1 MSLATGSLN
10 GETRPMK
17 PDGSTPVSSVTP
29 ACTAAGD
36 RCELCPLNA
45 LGCGDGGRVVRLSGA
60 PRIVRRLLALGV
72 RPSTHCHVLGR
83 TPSGGPLH
91 VRAGSVHLM
100 LRSDEAAEVLIERDD
115 GTESSH
121 VVSTL

>member
-1 MSLATGSLN
+1 MSLASDAWS

-17 PDGSTPVSSVTP
+17 PDGPAPVSSVAP
-29 ACTAAGD
+29 AATAAGD

-60 PRIVRRLLALGV
+60 PRVVRRLLALGV
-72 RPSTHCHVLGR
+72 RPSTRCHVLGR

-100 LRSDEAAEVLIERDD
+100 LRSDEAADVLIERDD
-115 GTESSH
+115 GTESSY

>member
-1 MSLATGSLN
+1 
-10 GETRPMK
+10 MK
-17 PDGSTPVSSVTP
+17 PDGPTPVSSVAP
-29 ACTAAGD
+29 GCTADGAC
-36 RCELCPLNA
+36 CELCPLNA
-45 LGCGDGGRVVRLSGA
+45 LGRGDGGRVVRLSGA

-72 RPSTHCHVLGR
+72 RPSTRCHVLGR

-115 GTESSH
+115 ATESSY
-121 VVSTL
+121 VVSAL

>member
-1 MSLATGSLN
+1 MSLATDAGS

-17 PDGSTPVSSVTP
+17 PDGPTPVSSVVP
-29 ACTAAGD
+29 AGTATDD

-72 RPSTHCHVLGR
+72 RPSTRCHVLGR

-115 GTESSH
+115 GTESSY
-121 VVSTL
+121 VVPPL

>member
-1 MSLATGSLN
+1 
-10 GETRPMK
+10 MK
-17 PDGSTPVSSVTP
+17 PDGIAPVSGAQATLPV
-29 ACTAAGD
+29 AGD
-36 RCELCPLNA
+36 RCELCPLTA

-72 RPSTHCHVLGR
+72 RPSTRCHVLGR

-100 LRSDEAAEVLIERDD
+100 LRSDEASEVLIERDD
-115 GTESSH
+115 GKENAH
-121 VVSTL
+121 VVPAL

>member
-1 MSLATGSLN
+1 MSLATDAGS

-17 PDGSTPVSSVTP
+17 SDGSTPVSCVAPSG
-29 ACTAAGD
+29 TAAGD
-36 RCELCPLNA
+36 RCELCPLTA
-45 LGCGDGGRVVRLSGA
+45 LGCGDGGRVARLSGA

-100 LRSDEAAEVLIERDD
+100 LRADEAAEVLIERDD
-115 GTESSH
+115 GAQSSH
-121 VVSTL
+121 VVPAL